1 MLNQHLIMIRP
12 VKLFGGFFV
21 LEDVTTVASVFFLFL
36 FRFFLLRFI
45 KLFVYTVCNILLREI
60 KIIYI
65 LICFFLH
72 SWLFLVIVSISIH
85 KDINK
90 L

>member
-1 MLNQHLIMIRP
+1 
-12 VKLFGGFFV
+12 
-21 LEDVTTVASVFFLFL
+21 
-36 FRFFLLRFI
+36 
-45 KLFVYTVCNILLREI
+45 LREI